1 MKYLKAVRGSKPVIL
16 LVSLFA
22 LSLILTACGGEAETP
37 PAAEVPPN
45 EVEEPAVNPPDSN
58 EGPEVPDEEAQ
69 KKTID
74 DFENYISQYPGI
86 EGASTL
92 ATVLEA
98 QMESLTPAYADQM
111 LSLFEGAQIKALEKD
126 VHYGTVSDALA
137 SKLFE
142 QKIFTRDALEM
153 IMADPASLGDQALS
167 DEIQGYREAYFT
179 VETQEGMYYLV
190 IDYDK
195 YKAYLPMLGDW
206 FAGYLDSMSKELS
219 ARTFNDAA
227 MVISLDEMWERVTT
241 AEALLRTTDAA
252 QLPETLQ
259 ASYQNLQHYFV
270 MLMNALVYGGNN
282 TPVYAYDTNRMTE
295 ARIAFYKTHEFSS
308 EAPLYDTFEAFK
320 AIAED
325 EGYVLTDPVKAA
337 REAVFD
343 VVETDYLQP

>member
-1 MKYLKAVRGSKPVIL
+1 MKYFKAVRGSKPVIL

-22 LSLILTACGGEAETP
+22 LSLVLTACGGETETP

-58 EGPEVPDEEAQ
+58 EGPEVPGDEAQ

-74 DFENYISQYPGI
+74 EFEDYISQYPGI

-92 ATVLEA
+92 ATILEA
-98 QMESLTPAYADQM
+98 QIESLTPAYADQM

-126 VHYGTVSDALA
+126 VNYGAVSDALA

-142 QKIFTRDALEM
+142 QKAFTRDALEKF
-153 IMADPASLGDQALS
+153 MANPASLGDQALA
-167 DEIQGYREAYFT
+167 DEIQGYREGYFT

-195 YKAYLPMLGDW
+195 YKAYLPKLGDW
-206 FAGYLDSMSKELS
+206 FAGYLDTMSKELS

-227 MVISLDEMWERVTT
+227 MVISLDEMWDRVTT
-241 AEALLRTTDAA
+241 VEALLRTTDSG
-252 QLPETLQ
+252 QLPDTLQ

-270 MLMNALVYGGNN
+270 MLMNAMIYGGNN
-282 TPVYAYDTNRMTE
+282 TPVYAYDTDRMTE
-295 ARIAFYKTHEFSS
+295 ARIAFYKAHEFSS
-308 EAPLYDTFEAFK
+308 ETPLHDAFEAFK
-320 AIAED
+320 AAVEE
-325 EGYVLTDPVKAA
+325 EGYMLTDRVKAA

-343 VVETDYLQP
+343 VVEADYLQP